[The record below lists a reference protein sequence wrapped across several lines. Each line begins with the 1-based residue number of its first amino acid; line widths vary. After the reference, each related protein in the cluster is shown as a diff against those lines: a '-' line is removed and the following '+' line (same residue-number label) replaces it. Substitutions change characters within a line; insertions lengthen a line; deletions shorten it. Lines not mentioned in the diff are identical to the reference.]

1 MRNVNPKNFFTKE
14 EEALVVSAIKTA
26 EKETSGEIRV
36 HLERCIKGDILEKSV
51 EIFDKIGMCST
62 KERNGCLI
70 VLDLTNK
77 KFAVI
82 GDKGINDRVE
92 KNFWQDVADILSE
105 HFKQNK
111 FADGLSKGI
120 LKIGD
125 KLKELFPYQ
134 SDDANELSDDISKNS
149 N

>member
-1 MRNVNPKNFFTKE
+1 MKTANPKKFFTKE
-14 EEALVVSAIKTA
+14 EEAAIVSAIKTA

-36 HLERCIKGDILEKSV
+36 HLERCVKGDILEKSI

-92 KNFWQDVADILSE
+92 KNFWGDIADIFSG

-120 LKIGD
+120 LKIGA
-125 KLKELFPYQ
+125 KLKELFPHKP
-134 SDDANELSDDISKNS
+134 DDVNELSDAISKNS
-149 N
+149 D